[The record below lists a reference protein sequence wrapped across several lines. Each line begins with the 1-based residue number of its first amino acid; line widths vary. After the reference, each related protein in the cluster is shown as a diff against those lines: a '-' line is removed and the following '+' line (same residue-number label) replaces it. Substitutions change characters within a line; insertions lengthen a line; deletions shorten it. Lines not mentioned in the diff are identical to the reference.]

1 MVTIFKKKQKRTVA
15 SISIIVLAAYA
26 FALTFE
32 GYTNGAINK
41 TTVNLLNDI
50 MMERQYETTSALNVA
65 KNNLLSLSTTISSS
79 DYSVEETRDYLN
91 EQSEYLGFE
100 NTYFVDANGIA
111 ATTGGSAKDFSE
123 HISKIEDGIYFSAS
137 YQGETSGNSLIA
149 VATELE
155 EGNENSGYLFAEFSL
170 NTISER
176 IVASLQNGGHALI
189 VTADGEDIFTTSA
202 DEGSYSAFVN
212 SLSNDKEIQNQI
224 SSDIYNQSS
233 GATSAEINGVLE
245 FIRYEPLGVSNWQMI
260 MILSEDGL
268 PIMGELK
275 ALSELLIWLSLGIFV
290 CVMIFTT
297 NALLNRLK
305 VEEAASFDDLTGL
318 LSFSKFKNLARTQMQ
333 NNPNAEFAMM
343 RVDIKNFKAI
353 NEVFNFEM
361 GNKVLRTFA
370 NIADTV
376 KEETF
381 IISRVSGDDFMMF
394 AGNSFFDNFEEKKI
408 RYEEYFRKTLPELGK
423 YPLEFNYGRY
433 IIHPYDNRDI
443 NDIINKTNMAHT
455 IAKSRESGRVYDY
468 DDSYKA
474 KILRHAEITSKM
486 ENALKNREFI
496 PFLQPKINLEK
507 NELIGAEALV
517 RWFEPNGTKIYPD
530 EFIPLF
536 ESNGFIVEL
545 DKYILDYV
553 CSLMRKWMDSGFACV
568 PISVNFSRVHLLNPQ
583 FISDLVKI
591 VDGYNIPHEYIEVE
605 LTETTI
611 LDNEYALEALFTDLH
626 KANFPVAIDDFGA
639 GYSSLG
645 MLKSFRVDTLKLDKS
660 FLTDNKGDGKGER
673 VIEGIISLAHSI
685 DMKLVAEGVE
695 DKEQLDF
702 LKSISCDAVQG
713 YYFSRPIPLEEFREK
728 FLRERVPAAV

>member
-1 MVTIFKKKQKRTVA
+1 MVTILKKKQKRTVA
-15 SISIIVLAAYA
+15 SIAIIVFAAYI
-26 FALTFE
+26 FALVFE
-32 GYTNGAINK
+32 GYTISAINK

-50 MMERQYETTSALNVA
+50 MMERQFETTSALNVA
-65 KNNLLSLSTTISSS
+65 KNNLLSLSTTISNS
-79 DYSVEETRDYLN
+79 DYTEEETRDYLN

-100 NTYFVDANGIA
+100 NTYFVDSNGIA
-111 ATTGGSAKDFSE
+111 ATMGESVKSFSE
-123 HISKIEDGIYFSAS
+123 HISKIEEDVYFSSS
-137 YQGETSGNSLIA
+137 YPDETSGSSLIA

-155 EGNENSGYLFAEFSL
+155 DSNGNSGYILAEFSL
-170 NTISER
+170 NTISQR
-176 IVASLQNGGHALI
+176 IVSSLQNGGHALI

-202 DEGSYSAFVN
+202 DEASYSELVN
-212 SLSNDKEIQNQI
+212 SLSNDLEAQSKI
-224 SSDIYNQSS
+224 SSDINNQSS
-233 GATSAEINGVLE
+233 GAMAVEINGVLE

-260 MILSEDGL
+260 MILAEDGL
-268 PIMGELK
+268 PIMRELK
-275 ALSELLIWLSLGIFV
+275 TLSEVLIWLSLGIFV
-290 CVMIFTT
+290 CVMMFAA
-297 NALLNRLK
+297 NALLNRIK
-305 VEEAASFDDLTGL
+305 VEEAAAFDDLTGL
-318 LSFSKFKNLARTQMQ
+318 LSFSKFKNLARIQLQ

-343 RVDIKNFKAI
+343 RIDIRNFKAI

-361 GNKVLRTFA
+361 GNKVLRSFA
-370 NIADTV
+370 KTADTIG
-376 KEETF
+376 EETF

-394 AGNSFFDNFEEKKI
+394 AGNGFFDDFEEKKAH
-408 RYEEYFRKTLPELGK
+408 YESHFKNTLPELGK

-433 IIHPYDNRDI
+433 IIHPTDNRDI

-455 IAKSRESGRVYDY
+455 VAKSREIGKIYDY

-486 ENALKNREFI
+486 ESALKNREFI

-517 RWFEPNGTKIYPD
+517 RWFEPNGAKIYPD

-553 CSLMRKWMDSGFACV
+553 CAVMRKWMDSGITCV

-660 FLTDNKGDGKGER
+660 FLTDNKGDGKGEK

-702 LKSISCDAVQG
+702 LKSINCDAVQG

-728 FLRERVPAAV
+728 FLSEKV